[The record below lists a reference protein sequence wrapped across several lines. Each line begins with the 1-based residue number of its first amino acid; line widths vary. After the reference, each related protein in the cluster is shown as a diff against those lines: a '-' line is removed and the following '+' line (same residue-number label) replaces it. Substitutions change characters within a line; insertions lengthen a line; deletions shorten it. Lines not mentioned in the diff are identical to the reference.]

1 MTAGCDINVS
11 VRPAEHRDYG
21 RLKKLLEQLGYGM
34 PSGEFD
40 RRMSGIADRSD
51 HFLAVAETA
60 ADGVVGM
67 LHAYERPSIE
77 KPPEVTIQAMVVDS
91 ACRSAGIGGALM
103 NAVEVWAEER
113 GYDTIGL
120 HTQTKRARAQ
130 SFYERHGFQEAARSI
145 LYRRRLAR

>member
-1 MTAGCDINVS
+1 MSAGRDMSVS
-11 VRPAEHRDYG
+11 VRPAEQRDYH
-21 RLKKLLEQLGYGM
+21 RLMELLDQLGYEM
-34 PSGEFD
+34 PVEEFD
-40 RRMSGIADRSD
+40 RRMSGIADRTD
-51 HFLAVAETA
+51 HLLAVAENASGT
-60 ADGVVGM
+60 VVGM

-103 NAVEVWAEER
+103 KAVEVWAGER

-120 HTQTKRARAQ
+120 HTQTKRERAQ
-130 SFYERHGFQEAARSI
+130 AFYQRHGFEEAARSI